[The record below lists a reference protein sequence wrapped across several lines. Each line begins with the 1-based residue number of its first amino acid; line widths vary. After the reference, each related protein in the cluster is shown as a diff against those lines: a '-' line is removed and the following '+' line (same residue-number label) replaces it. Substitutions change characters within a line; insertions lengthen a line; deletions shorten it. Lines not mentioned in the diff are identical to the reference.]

1 MGNFQIL
8 PEMGCK
14 TTEEPLQTAS
24 WAEVAA
30 PMTNDAVKQTANMSV
45 RVGDA
50 DSSASNQKLKVERY
64 TITVSNPRYAEDFDD
79 GDRDEVRYR
88 IVAEDGNV
96 IDDAQGYGYRSA
108 MKAQKAMWYKF
119 KGGKQKMKHDE
130 RTRQWLFKSNPGFTK
145 GYHRLREESNFLYAK
160 YMGIDYS
167 FEDWHRD
174 LKELMNKFKI
184 DLKYFNLLV

>member
-1 MGNFQIL
+1 MSNKEKAKMGNFQIL

-64 TITVSNPRYAEDFDD
+64 TITVSNPTYLRRFGTECAEHQRR
-79 GDRDEVRYR
+79 GEHHLLPNIGCVR
-88 IVAEDGNV
+88 
-96 IDDAQGYGYRSA
+96 
-108 MKAQKAMWYKF
+108 
-119 KGGKQKMKHDE
+119 
-130 RTRQWLFKSNPGFTK
+130 
-145 GYHRLREESNFLYAK
+145 RLVLR
-160 YMGIDYS
+160 
-167 FEDWHRD
+167 R
-174 LKELMNKFKI
+174 
-184 DLKYFNLLV
+184 V

>member
-64 TITVSNPRYAEDFDD
+64 TITVSNPKISTTAI
-79 GDRDEVRYR
+79 GM
-88 IVAEDGNV
+88 
-96 IDDAQGYGYRSA
+96 RS
-108 MKAQKAMWYKF
+108 
-119 KGGKQKMKHDE
+119 
-130 RTRQWLFKSNPGFTK
+130 
-145 GYHRLREESNFLYAK
+145 
-160 YMGIDYS
+160 GIGLS
-167 FEDWHRD
+167 P
-174 LKELMNKFKI
+174 KTGM
-184 DLKYFNLLV
+184 